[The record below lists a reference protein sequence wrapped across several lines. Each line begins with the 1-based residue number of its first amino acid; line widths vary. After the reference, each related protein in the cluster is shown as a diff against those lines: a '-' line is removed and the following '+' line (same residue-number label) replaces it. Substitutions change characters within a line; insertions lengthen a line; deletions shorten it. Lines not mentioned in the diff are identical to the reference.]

1 MILDPTQQHTA
12 DNLETDSREVLVS
25 FDHVSKK
32 FCRNLRRSMAYGLLE
47 LSKNLVGLKVESGA
61 LRKGEFWALK
71 DVSFAMKRGE
81 TLGVMGLNGSGKTT
95 LLRMIA
101 GIFPP
106 DQGEVMVRGR
116 IGTLIS
122 MGAGF
127 HPHMTGRENIYVN
140 GSIMGITREELDA
153 QFDDIVDF
161 AEVGKFLDAP
171 LSTYS
176 SGMRVRLGFAI
187 ATAVIPDVLLLDEV
201 FAVGDIVFRQRS
213 IERIQ
218 HILNNAAVILVSN
231 RPEFIELLCSRALWL
246 EKGQIIAEGNVD
258 EVAARYG
265 EESSQRSVS
274 FAMRKGTTRDGNGDI
289 RFDDEVRAYGPKSGD
304 NAVVMRKEELI
315 IEVPFTCHKPWSGVL
330 FQIKIIDLMSGM
342 PTSLAEC
349 EVAEV
354 TTNGTLRCVFY
365 DVPFMPRS
373 YAVSMQISH
382 ANTPLD
388 IWRFATH
395 FTALRPA
402 KPPKIERKHAH
413 EITIEMDGEVFE
425 HSFRRPKKAE
435 ISAR

>member
-1 MILDPTQQHTA
+1 MLLDPTQQGT
-12 DNLETDSREVLVS
+12 DGTPETDASEVLIS
-25 FDHVSKK
+25 FDNVSKK

-47 LSKNLVGLKVESGA
+47 LSRNLMGLKVKNSP

-71 DVSFAMKRGE
+71 DLSFEMRRGE

-106 DQGEVMVRGR
+106 DKGEIIVKGR
-116 IGTLIS
+116 VGTLIA

-140 GSIMGITREELDA
+140 GSIMGMTRAELDA

-187 ATAVIPDVLLLDEV
+187 ATAIIPDILLLDEV

-213 IERIQ
+213 LERIQ

-231 RPEFIELLCSRALWL
+231 RPEYIELLCSRAFWL
-246 EKGQIIAEGNVD
+246 EKGQIIAEGDVE
-258 EVAARYG
+258 EVATRYG

-289 RFDDEVRAYGPKSGD
+289 RFDDAVRAYGAESGD
-304 NAVVMRKEELI
+304 NAVLMRKEELI
-315 IEVPFTCHKPWSGVL
+315 VEVPFTCHKPWSEVH
-330 FQIKIIDLMSGM
+330 FQIKLIDLMSGM
-342 PTSLAEC
+342 PMSYAEC
-349 EVAEV
+349 EVPEV
-354 TTNGTLRCVFY
+354 TMNGTFRCTFY
-365 DVPFMPRS
+365 NVPFMPRS
-373 YAVSMQISH
+373 YAVSLKISH
-382 ANTPLD
+382 ADTALD

-395 FTALRPA
+395 FSALRPA
-402 KPPKIERKHAH
+402 KPPKREKKHPH
-413 EITIEMDGEVFE
+413 EITIQMGDTVFE
-425 HSFRRPKKAE
+425 HSYKRPKKAE
-435 ISAR
+435 ASAP